1 MTTTTTTRSYL
12 AACVAVTALVQT
24 QRIAPAT
31 IAFPASPREALL
43 EPWRLLSAFCYED
56 GLTLGFALRLH
67 VVACLS
73 YSVEWVCA
81 SRPLKRCRSF
91 RGLKCLLP
99 LASGCSAGSHAVVN
113 ASSLKTS

>member
-73 YSVEWVCA
+73 YSVEWV
-81 SRPLKRCRSF
+81 
-91 RGLKCLLP
+91 
-99 LASGCSAGSHAVVN
+99 
-113 ASSLKTS
+113 